1 MKMAVFDTYRE
12 GSSPPGLAYGT
23 IIQKGV
29 SEEPGFPQENQ
40 APFSCGWLYPKG
52 VPLGHPLIGVMKAK
66 RAAIYARVS
75 TDENRQDPETQLR
88 ELRDFAER
96 RGFEVVGEY
105 IDHAS
110 GKTEERANYKRLLE
124 DARRRRLDVVLVWRY
139 DRFARSTVALV
150 NALAEFRSL
159 GVDFV
164 SLQENV
170 DTTTPQGELIFSIM
184 ASLAQFESS
193 LISDRVKAG
202 MANARAKGKQI
213 GRARIPKE
221 TQEMICGLLAES
233 PTPSIRSISKRL
245 GLGYA
250 TTWRYVKELKEV
262 IA

>member
-1 MKMAVFDTYRE
+1 MKT
-12 GSSPPGLAYGT
+12 
-23 IIQKGV
+23 
-29 SEEPGFPQENQ
+29 
-40 APFSCGWLYPKG
+40 
-52 VPLGHPLIGVMKAK
+52 K

-110 GKTEERANYKRLLE
+110 GTTEERANYKQLLA

-245 GLGYA
+245 GIGYA
-250 TTWRYVKELKEV
+250 TTWRYVKELKEG